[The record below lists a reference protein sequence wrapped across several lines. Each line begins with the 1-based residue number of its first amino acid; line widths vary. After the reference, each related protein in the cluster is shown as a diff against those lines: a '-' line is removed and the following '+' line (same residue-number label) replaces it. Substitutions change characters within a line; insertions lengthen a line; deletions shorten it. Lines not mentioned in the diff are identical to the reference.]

1 LFLQNMNYKNA
12 FINRYPAKLLV
23 FWEKIIHA
31 QLLNV
36 ADDGFL
42 YASLSELFMV

>member
-1 LFLQNMNYKNA
+1 M
-12 FINRYPAKLLV
+12 

-36 ADDGFL
+36 ADVGFL
-42 YASLSELFMV
+42 RMKGNNDSIFVCKTTCMYL

>member
-1 LFLQNMNYKNA
+1 MNYKNA

-23 FWEKIIHA
+23 FWEKIIHGNHA

-36 ADDGFL
+36 ADD
-42 YASLSELFMV
+42 A